1 MAQEK
6 IGNTG
11 VVYRMKVEMQL
22 GSEKLSIE
30 TGKVAKQADGA
41 VWVQYGGTVVL
52 VTVVADD
59 SEHDLDFFPLTVDYR
74 ERAYA
79 TGRIPTVYGRREPRP
94 GTSEQLVARLIDH
107 CIRPLFPKDFK
118 AEVQVLCNVFSSDG
132 IHPADVP
139 ALIGTSAALT
149 ISDIPFNGPVAAV
162 TVGKAENQLIINP
175 TYEEL
180 HASDIELFVSG
191 KADAVMSVEG
201 GGNEIPDD
209 EVIETIIAAHAQI
222 KEVIKL
228 QEGLAAGCSNAKRDY
243 TSKTV
248 EADLSDRVRNLA
260 TSRIRES
267 IGMADKKLREDYL
280 EQVQEEVLSE
290 ILENTPEDAD
300 PNTAKDA
307 ISVLSDIEKEE
318 MRQAILT
325 EGKRVDGRGVT
336 DIRSI
341 SGEIALLPHA
351 HGSALF
357 SRGQTQA
364 LCVTTLGTSGD
375 EDVQRGLDGEARR
388 SFFLHYNFPPFST
401 GEVKRM
407 MGPGRREIGH
417 GALAEKALEPVIP
430 EKDEFHYTIRIVSEI
445 LESNAS
451 SSMATVCGATL
462 ALLDAG
468 VPIKRPV
475 AGIGV
480 GLIKEGEQE
489 AILTDMLGTEDFLG
503 DMDFKVAG
511 TSEGVTAIQMDI
523 KIEGVP
529 PELMRRAIHQAKEAR
544 LSVIEQMNAVIAQ
557 PRAELSPYAPRIHS
571 LQIAQQKIKDL
582 IGPRGKTVQGLQ
594 EETSTTINI
603 EDDGTVEIAATS
615 AEDVKRAEEKIRAI
629 TAMPEIGKEYTGK
642 VVRTASFGAFV
653 EILPGKDGLVHIS
666 QMGDGYVRRA
676 EDVMQVG
683 DEVTVRILT
692 IDDQDRVDLALV
704 AAGGVPV
711 EDLKIESNEDRESSS
726 DWNTSRDRD
735 SRDGG
740 RSNYRDNRDSREYRD
755 RRGNDSRDRRG
766 NRYEQRDNSRD
777 FRDRNSPRIPK
788 GRSR

>member
-1 MAQEK
+1 
-6 IGNTG
+6 
-11 VVYRMKVEMQL
+11 MKVEMQL

-59 SEHDLDFFPLTVDYR
+59 AEHDLDFFPLTVDYR

-118 AEVQVLCNVFSSDG
+118 AEVQILCNVFSSDG

-139 ALIGTSAALT
+139 ALIGTSAALS

-162 TVGKAENQLIINP
+162 TVGKIEDRLIINP

-180 HASDIELFVSG
+180 HASSMELFVSG
-191 KADAVMSVEG
+191 KSDAVMSVEG
-201 GGNEIPDD
+201 GGHEIPED
-209 EVIETIIAAHAQI
+209 EVIDTISTAHTQI
-222 KEVIKL
+222 QEIIKL
-228 QEGLAAGCSNAKRDY
+228 QEGLAAGCSTEKRDY
-243 TSKTV
+243 AAKSV
-248 EADLSDRVRNLA
+248 ESDLSSRVRDLA

-280 EQVQEEVLSE
+280 EQVQTEVLSE
-290 ILENTPEDAD
+290 ILEDTPEEAD
-300 PNTAKDA
+300 SNATKDT
-307 ISVLSDIEKEE
+307 ISILSDIEKEE
-318 MRQAILT
+318 MREAILT
-325 EGKRVDGRGVT
+325 QGKRVDGRGVT
-336 DIRSI
+336 DIRPI
-341 SGEIALLPHA
+341 SGEVALLPHT
-351 HGSALF
+351 HGSSLF

-417 GALAEKALEPVIP
+417 GALAQKALEPVIP
-430 EKDEFHYTIRIVSEI
+430 NKEDFHYTIRVVSEI

-468 VPIKRPV
+468 VPLKRAV

-523 KIEGVP
+523 KIEGVT
-529 PELMRRAIHQAKEAR
+529 PELMRRAIHQAREAR
-544 LSVIEQMNAVIAQ
+544 LAVIEQMNAVIAE
-557 PRAELSPYAPRIHS
+557 PREELSPYAPRIYS

-582 IGPRGKTVQGLQ
+582 IGPRGKTVQGIQ

-642 VVRTASFGAFV
+642 VVRTAPFGAFV

-692 IDDQDRVDLALV
+692 IDEQDRVDLTLV

-711 EDLKIESNEDRESSS
+711 AELNIGSEENREFGS
-726 DWNTSRDRD
+726 DWNAPRD
-735 SRDGG
+735 SRDSG
-740 RSNYRDNRDSREYRD
+740 RSNYRDNRDSRDSRDSRDYRD
-755 RRGNDSRDRRG
+755 RRSNDNRERRG
-766 NRYEQRDNSRD
+766 NRYDQRDNSRD
-777 FRDRNSPRIPK
+777 FRNQRSPRIPK

>member
-1 MAQEK
+1 
-6 IGNTG
+6 
-11 VVYRMKVEMQL
+11 MKVEMQL

-118 AEVQVLCNVFSSDG
+118 AEVQILCNVFSSDG
-132 IHPADVP
+132 VHPADVP
-139 ALIGTSAALT
+139 ALIGTSAALS

-162 TVGKAENQLIINP
+162 TVGKVENELKINP

-180 HASDIELFVSG
+180 HASDMELFVSG

-201 GGNEIPDD
+201 GGKEIPED
-209 EVIETIIAAHAQI
+209 EVIDTIITAHAQI
-222 KEVIKL
+222 QEIIKL
-228 QEGLAAGCSNAKRDY
+228 QEGLAAGCSNTKRDY
-243 TSKTV
+243 TSKSV
-248 EADLSDRVRNLA
+248 ESNLSDRVRNLA

-267 IGMADKKLREDYL
+267 IGMSDKKSREDYL
-280 EQVQEEVLSE
+280 EQVQAEVLSE
-290 ILENTPEDAD
+290 ILEDTPEEVD
-300 PNTAKDA
+300 PNAAKDT
-307 ISVLSDIEKEE
+307 ISILSEIEKEE

-341 SGEIALLPHA
+341 SGEVALLPHT

-430 EKDEFHYTIRIVSEI
+430 DKEEFHYTIRIVSEI

-480 GLIKEGEQE
+480 GLIKEEEQE

-511 TSEGVTAIQMDI
+511 TSEGVTAVQMDI
-523 KIEGVP
+523 KIDGVT

-557 PRAELSPYAPRIHS
+557 PRAELSPYAPRIYS

-582 IGPRGKTVQGLQ
+582 IGPRGKTVQGIQ
-594 EETSTTINI
+594 EETNTTINI

-711 EDLKIESNEDRESSS
+711 EELNVESNEDREYSS
-726 DWNTSRDRD
+726 DWNASRE

-740 RSNYRDNRDSREYRD
+740 RSNYRDNRDNREYRD

>member
-1 MAQEK
+1 
-6 IGNTG
+6 
-11 VVYRMKVEMQL
+11 MKVEMQL
-22 GSEKLSIE
+22 GNEKLSIE

-41 VWVQYGGTVVL
+41 VWVQYGGTIVL

-59 SEHDLDFFPLTVDYR
+59 REHDLDFFPLTVDYR

-94 GTSEQLVARLIDH
+94 GTSEQLIARLIDH

-118 AEVQVLCNVFSSDG
+118 AEVQILCNVFSSDG

-139 ALIGTSAALT
+139 ALIGTSAALS

-162 TVGKAENQLIINP
+162 TVGKIEDELIINP
-175 TYEEL
+175 NYEEL
-180 HASDIELFVSG
+180 HASEMELFVSG
-191 KADAVMSVEG
+191 KIDAVMSVEG
-201 GGNEIPDD
+201 SGHEIPED
-209 EVIETIIAAHAQI
+209 EVIDTIVTAHAQI
-222 KEVIKL
+222 KEIIRL
-228 QEGLAAGCSNAKRDY
+228 QEGLAAVCSTPKRNY
-243 TSKTV
+243 TSKNV
-248 EADLSDRVRNLA
+248 GVDLSNRVRNLA

-290 ILENTPEDAD
+290 ILEDIPEETDLNA
-300 PNTAKDA
+300 AKDTVS
-307 ISVLSDIEKEE
+307 ILNEIEKEE

-341 SGEIALLPHA
+341 SGEVALLPYT

-375 EDVQRGLDGEARR
+375 EDVQRGLDGEVRR

-417 GALAEKALEPVIP
+417 GALAQKALEPVIP
-430 EKDEFHYTIRIVSEI
+430 AKEEFHYTIRVVSEI

-468 VPIKRPV
+468 VPLKGPV

-480 GLIKEGEQE
+480 GLIKENEQE
-489 AILTDMLGTEDFLG
+489 VILTDMLGTEDFLG

-511 TSEGVTAIQMDI
+511 TSEGVTAVQMDI
-523 KIEGVP
+523 KIEGVS

-544 LSVIEQMNAVIAQ
+544 LAVIEQMNAVIAQ

-571 LQIAQQKIKDL
+571 IQIAQQKIKDL

-594 EETSTTINI
+594 EETNTTISI

-615 AEDVKRAEEKIRAI
+615 AEDLKRAEEKILAI

-642 VVRTASFGAFV
+642 VVRTAPFGAFV

-692 IDDQDRVDLALV
+692 IDEQDRVDLTLI
-704 AAGGVPV
+704 AAGGIPV
-711 EDLKIESNEDRESSS
+711 EEMNIESSDDRDFSS
-726 DWNTSRDRD
+726 DRHEPRGNRDMGRSGYRD
-735 SRDGG
+735 SRDT
-740 RSNYRDNRDSREYRD
+740 RDSRERRGSDTRD
-755 RRGNDSRDRRG
+755 RRT
-766 NRYEQRDNSRD
+766 NRYEQRDNVRD
-777 FRDRNSPRIPK
+777 FRNRRSPRIPK

>member
-1 MAQEK
+1 
-6 IGNTG
+6 
-11 VVYRMKVEMQL
+11 MKVEMQL

-59 SEHDLDFFPLTVDYR
+59 AEHDLDFFPLTVDYR

-118 AEVQVLCNVFSSDG
+118 AEVQILCNVFSSDG

-139 ALIGTSAALT
+139 ALIGTSAALS

-162 TVGKAENQLIINP
+162 TVGKIEDRLIINP

-180 HASDIELFVSG
+180 HASSMELFVSG
-191 KADAVMSVEG
+191 KSDAVMSVEG
-201 GGNEIPDD
+201 GGHEIPED
-209 EVIETIIAAHAQI
+209 EVIDTISTAHTQI
-222 KEVIKL
+222 QEIIKL
-228 QEGLAAGCSNAKRDY
+228 QEGLAAGCSTEKRDY
-243 TSKTV
+243 TAKSV
-248 EADLSDRVRNLA
+248 ESDLSSRVRNLA

-280 EQVQEEVLSE
+280 EQVQAEVLSE
-290 ILENTPEDAD
+290 ILEDTPEEAD
-300 PNTAKDA
+300 SNATKDT
-307 ISVLSDIEKEE
+307 ISILSDIEKEE
-318 MRQAILT
+318 MREAILT
-325 EGKRVDGRGVT
+325 QGKRVDGRGVT
-336 DIRSI
+336 DIRPI
-341 SGEIALLPHA
+341 SGEVALLPHT
-351 HGSALF
+351 HGSSLF

-417 GALAEKALEPVIP
+417 GALAQKALEPVIP
-430 EKDEFHYTIRIVSEI
+430 NKEDFHYTIRVVSEI

-468 VPIKRPV
+468 VPLKRAV

-523 KIEGVP
+523 KIEGVT
-529 PELMRRAIHQAKEAR
+529 PELMRRAIHQAREAR
-544 LSVIEQMNAVIAQ
+544 LAVIEQMNAVIAE
-557 PRAELSPYAPRIHS
+557 PRAELSPYAPRIYS

-582 IGPRGKTVQGLQ
+582 IGPRGKTVQGIQ

-615 AEDVKRAEEKIRAI
+615 AEDVRRAEEKIRAI

-642 VVRTASFGAFV
+642 VVRTAPFGAFV

-692 IDDQDRVDLALV
+692 IDEQDRVDLTLV

-711 EDLKIESNEDRESSS
+711 EELNIGSDDNREFGS
-726 DWNTSRDRD
+726 DWNAPRDSRDRD
-735 SRDGG
+735 SG
-740 RSNYRDNRDSREYRD
+740 RSNYRDNRDSRDYRD
-755 RRGNDSRDRRG
+755 RRSNDRERRG
-766 NRYEQRDNSRD
+766 NRYDQRDNSRD
-777 FRDRNSPRIPK
+777 FRNQRSPRIPK

>member
-1 MAQEK
+1 
-6 IGNTG
+6 
-11 VVYRMKVEMQL
+11 MKVEMQL

-59 SEHDLDFFPLTVDYR
+59 AEHDLDFFPLTVDYR

-118 AEVQVLCNVFSSDG
+118 AEVQILCNVFSSDG

-139 ALIGTSAALT
+139 ALIGTSAALS

-162 TVGKAENQLIINP
+162 TVGKIEDRLIINP

-180 HASDIELFVSG
+180 HASSMELFVSG
-191 KADAVMSVEG
+191 KSDAVMSVEG
-201 GGNEIPDD
+201 GGHEIPED
-209 EVIETIIAAHAQI
+209 EVIDTISTAHTQI
-222 KEVIKL
+222 QEIIKL
-228 QEGLAAGCSNAKRDY
+228 QEGLAAGCSTEKRDY
-243 TSKTV
+243 AAKSV
-248 EADLSDRVRNLA
+248 ESDLSSRVRHLA

-280 EQVQEEVLSE
+280 EQVQAEVLSE
-290 ILENTPEDAD
+290 ILENTPEEAD
-300 PNTAKDA
+300 SNATKDT
-307 ISVLSDIEKEE
+307 ISILSDIEKEE
-318 MRQAILT
+318 MREAILT
-325 EGKRVDGRGVT
+325 QGKRVDGRGVT
-336 DIRSI
+336 DIRPI
-341 SGEIALLPHA
+341 LGEVALLPHT
-351 HGSALF
+351 HGSSLF

-417 GALAEKALEPVIP
+417 GALAQKALEPVIP
-430 EKDEFHYTIRIVSEI
+430 NKEDFHYTIRVVSEI

-468 VPIKRPV
+468 VPLKRAV

-523 KIEGVP
+523 KIEGVT
-529 PELMRRAIHQAKEAR
+529 PELMRRAIHQAREAR
-544 LSVIEQMNAVIAQ
+544 LSVIEQMNAVIAE
-557 PRAELSPYAPRIHS
+557 PRAELSPYAPRIYS

-582 IGPRGKTVQGLQ
+582 IGPRGKTVQGIQ

-615 AEDVKRAEEKIRAI
+615 AEDVRRAEEKIRAI

-642 VVRTASFGAFV
+642 VVRTAPFGAFV

-692 IDDQDRVDLALV
+692 IDEQDRVDLTLV

-711 EDLKIESNEDRESSS
+711 AELNIGSEENREFGS
-726 DWNTSRDRD
+726 DWNAPRD
-735 SRDGG
+735 SRDSG
-740 RSNYRDNRDSREYRD
+740 RSNYRDNRDSRDSRDSRDYRD
-755 RRGNDSRDRRG
+755 RRSNDNRERRG
-766 NRYEQRDNSRD
+766 NRYDQRDNSRD
-777 FRDRNSPRIPK
+777 FRNQRSPRIPK

>member
-1 MAQEK
+1 
-6 IGNTG
+6 
-11 VVYRMKVEMQL
+11 MKVEMQL

-59 SEHDLDFFPLTVDYR
+59 AEHDLDFFPLTVDYR

-118 AEVQVLCNVFSSDG
+118 AEVQILCNVFSSDG

-139 ALIGTSAALT
+139 ALIGTSAALS

-162 TVGKAENQLIINP
+162 TVGKIEDRLIINP

-180 HASDIELFVSG
+180 HASSMELFVSG
-191 KADAVMSVEG
+191 KSDAVMSVEG
-201 GGNEIPDD
+201 GGHEIPED
-209 EVIETIIAAHAQI
+209 EVIDTISTAHTQI
-222 KEVIKL
+222 QEIIKL
-228 QEGLAAGCSNAKRDY
+228 QEGLAAGCSTEKRDY
-243 TSKTV
+243 AAKSV
-248 EADLSDRVRNLA
+248 ESDLSSRVRDLA

-280 EQVQEEVLSE
+280 EQVQAEVLSE
-290 ILENTPEDAD
+290 ILEDTPEEAD
-300 PNTAKDA
+300 SNATKDT
-307 ISVLSDIEKEE
+307 ISILSDIEKEE
-318 MRQAILT
+318 MREAILT
-325 EGKRVDGRGVT
+325 QGKRVDGRGVT
-336 DIRSI
+336 DIRPI
-341 SGEIALLPHA
+341 AGEVALLPHT
-351 HGSALF
+351 HGSSLF

-417 GALAEKALEPVIP
+417 GALAQKALEPVIP
-430 EKDEFHYTIRIVSEI
+430 NKEDFHYTIRVVSEI

-468 VPIKRPV
+468 VPLKRAV

-523 KIEGVP
+523 KIEGVT
-529 PELMRRAIHQAKEAR
+529 PELMRRAIHQAREAR
-544 LSVIEQMNAVIAQ
+544 LAVIEQMNAVIAE
-557 PRAELSPYAPRIHS
+557 PRAELSPYAPRIYS

-582 IGPRGKTVQGLQ
+582 IGPRGKTVQGIQ

-615 AEDVKRAEEKIRAI
+615 AEDVRRAEEKIRAI

-642 VVRTASFGAFV
+642 VVRTAPFGAFV

-692 IDDQDRVDLALV
+692 IDEQDRVDLTLV

-711 EDLKIESNEDRESSS
+711 AELNIGSEENREFGS
-726 DWNTSRDRD
+726 DWNAPRDSRDRD
-735 SRDGG
+735 SG
-740 RSNYRDNRDSREYRD
+740 RSNYRDNRDSRDYRD
-755 RRGNDSRDRRG
+755 RRSNDNRERRG
-766 NRYEQRDNSRD
+766 NRYDQRDNSRD
-777 FRDRNSPRIPK
+777 FRNQRSPRIPK

>member
-1 MAQEK
+1 
-6 IGNTG
+6 
-11 VVYRMKVEMQL
+11 MKVEMQL

-59 SEHDLDFFPLTVDYR
+59 AAHDLDFFPLTVDYR

-107 CIRPLFPKDFK
+107 CIRPLFPKEFK

-139 ALIGTSAALT
+139 ALIGTSAALA

-162 TVGKAENQLIINP
+162 TVGKIEDRLIINP

-180 HASDIELFVSG
+180 HASHMELFVSG

-201 GGNEIPDD
+201 GGHEIPED
-209 EVIETIIAAHAQI
+209 EVIETIITAHTQI
-222 KEVIKL
+222 QEIIKL
-228 QEGLAAGCSNAKRDY
+228 QEGLAAGCSNTKRDY
-243 TSKTV
+243 AAKNV
-248 EADLSDRVRNLA
+248 ESDLSNRVRHLA

-290 ILENTPEDAD
+290 ILEDTPEEVD
-300 PNTAKDA
+300 PNATKDT
-307 ISVLSDIEKEE
+307 ISILSEIEKEE
-318 MRQAILT
+318 MREAILT
-325 EGKRVDGRGVT
+325 QGKRVDGRGVT
-336 DIRSI
+336 EIRPI
-341 SGEIALLPHA
+341 SGEVALLPHT
-351 HGSALF
+351 HGSSLF

-417 GALAEKALEPVIP
+417 GALAQKALEPVIP
-430 EKDEFHYTIRIVSEI
+430 DKEDFHYTIRVVSEI

-523 KIEGVP
+523 KIEGVT
-529 PELMRRAIHQAKEAR
+529 PELMRRAIHQARDAR
-544 LSVIEQMNAVIAQ
+544 LSVIEQMNAVIAE
-557 PRAELSPYAPRIHS
+557 PREELSPYAPRIYS

-582 IGPRGKTVQGLQ
+582 IGPRGKTVQGIQ

-615 AEDVKRAEEKIRAI
+615 AEDVKRAEVKIRAI

-642 VVRTASFGAFV
+642 VVRTAPFGAFV

-692 IDDQDRVDLALV
+692 IDEQDRVDLTLV

-711 EDLKIESNEDRESSS
+711 AELNIGSEPDREYGS
-726 DWNTSRDRD
+726 DWNSHRDSRDRD
-735 SRDGG
+735 RDSG
-740 RSNYRDNRDSREYRD
+740 RSNYRDNRDSRDYRD
-755 RRGNDSRDRRG
+755 RRSNDSRDRRG
-766 NRYEQRDNSRD
+766 NRYDQRDNSRD
-777 FRDRNSPRIPK
+777 YRNQRSPRLPK

>member
-1 MAQEK
+1 
-6 IGNTG
+6 
-11 VVYRMKVEMQL
+11 MKVEMQL

-79 TGRIPTVYGRREPRP
+79 GGRIPTVYGRREPRP

-132 IHPADVP
+132 VHPANVP
-139 ALIGTSAALT
+139 ALIGTSAALS

-162 TVGKAENQLIINP
+162 TVGKIEDELIINP
-175 TYEEL
+175 TYEQL
-180 HASDIELFVSG
+180 HTSDMELFVSG
-191 KADAVMSVEG
+191 KVDAVMSVEG
-201 GGNEIPDD
+201 SGHEIPED
-209 EVIETIIAAHAQI
+209 EVIDTIITAHTQI

-228 QEGLAAGCSNAKRDY
+228 QEGLAAGCSNTKRDY
-243 TSKTV
+243 RSKSV
-248 EADLSDRVRNLA
+248 ESNLSDQVRNLA

-267 IGMADKKLREDYL
+267 IGMADKKAREDYL
-280 EQVQEEVLSE
+280 EQVQVEVLAE
-290 ILENTPEDAD
+290 ILEGATEDVD
-300 PNTAKDA
+300 PNAAKDT

-341 SGEIALLPHA
+341 SGEVALLPYT

-357 SRGQTQA
+357 TRGQTQA

-375 EDVQRGLDGEARR
+375 EDVQRGLDGEVRR
-388 SFFLHYNFPPFST
+388 AFYLHYNFPPFST

-417 GALAEKALEPVIP
+417 GALAEEALEPVIP
-430 EKDEFHYTIRIVSEI
+430 DKEEFHYTIRVVSEI

-468 VPIKRPV
+468 VPLKKPV

-489 AILTDMLGTEDFLG
+489 VILTDMLGTEDFLG

-511 TSEGVTAIQMDI
+511 TSEGVTAVQMDI
-523 KIEGVP
+523 KIDGVT

-544 LSVIEQMNAVIAQ
+544 LAVIEQMNAVIAQ
-557 PRAELSPYAPRIHS
+557 PRAELSPYAPRIYS
-571 LQIAQQKIKDL
+571 LQIATQKIKDL
-582 IGPRGKTVQGLQ
+582 IGPRGKTVQGIQ

-711 EDLKIESNEDRESSS
+711 EELKIESSEDRESSS
-726 DWNTSRDRD
+726 SDWNASRD
-735 SRDGG
+735 SREGG
-740 RSNYRDNRDSREYRD
+740 RSNYRDNRDNRDNRDSREYRD
-755 RRGNDSRDRRG
+755 RRGNDNRDRRG
-766 NRYEQRDNSRD
+766 GNRYDQRDNSRD
-777 FRDRNSPRIPK
+777 FRGDRRSPRIPK

>member
-1 MAQEK
+1 
-6 IGNTG
+6 
-11 VVYRMKVEMQL
+11 MKVEMQL

-52 VTVVADD
+52 VTVVAD
-59 SEHDLDFFPLTVDYR
+59 SGENDLDFFPLTVDYR

-79 TGRIPTVYGRREPRP
+79 SGKIPTVYGRREPRP
-94 GTSEQLVARLIDH
+94 GPPEQLVARLIDH
-107 CIRPLFPKDFK
+107 CIRPLFPKDFQ
-118 AEVQVLCNVFSSDG
+118 AEVQVLCNVYSSDG
-132 IHPADVP
+132 VHPADVP
-139 ALIGTSAALT
+139 ALIGTSAALA

-162 TVGKAENQLIINP
+162 TVGRVDGKLVINP

-180 HASDIELFVSG
+180 HESDVELFVSG

-201 GGNEIPDD
+201 GGHELPED
-209 EVIETIIAAHAQI
+209 EVIDTIIAAHEQI

-228 QEGLAAGCSNAKRDY
+228 QEGLAAVVSSEKRDY
-243 TSKTV
+243 QTKQV
-248 EADLSDRVRNLA
+248 EEALSSRVRHLA

-267 IGMADKKLREDYL
+267 IGMADKKEREAYL
-280 EQVQEEVLSE
+280 EQVQEDVLSE
-290 ILENTPEDAD
+290 ILAEASEEIND
-300 PNTAKDA
+300 TATKDA
-307 ISVLSDIEKEE
+307 IAILSDIEKEE
-318 MRQAILT
+318 MRSAILS
-325 EGKRVDGRGVT
+325 EGTRVDGRGVT
-336 DIRSI
+336 DIRAI
-341 SGEIALLPHA
+341 SGEVALLPYT

-357 SRGQTQA
+357 TRGQTQA

-375 EDVQRGLDGEARR
+375 EDVQRGLDGESRR

-417 GALAEKALEPVIP
+417 GALAEKALEPIIP
-430 EKDEFHYTIRIVSEI
+430 DKDEFSYTIRVVSEI

-462 ALLDAG
+462 ALMDAG

-503 DMDFKVAG
+503 DMDFKIAG

-523 KIEGVP
+523 KIEGVT
-529 PELMRRAIHQAKEAR
+529 PELMRRAIHQARDAR
-544 LSVIEQMNAVIAQ
+544 LAVIEQMRAIIAE
-557 PRAELSPYAPRIHS
+557 PREELSPYAPRIFT

-582 IGPRGKTVQGLQ
+582 IGPRGKTVQGIQ
-594 EETSTTINI
+594 EETNTTINI
-603 EDDGTVEIAATS
+603 EDDGSVEIAAMS
-615 AEDVKRAEEKIRAI
+615 AEDVKLAEEKIRAV

-642 VVRTASFGAFV
+642 VVRTAPFGAFV

-676 EDVMQVG
+676 EDVMEVG

-692 IDDQDRVDLALV
+692 IDDQDRIDLTLI
-704 AAGGVPV
+704 AARGIPV
-711 EDLKIESNEDRESSS
+711 EELSVASSS
-726 DWNTSRDRD
+726 E
-735 SRDGG
+735 RDGDWDG
-740 RSNYRDNRDSREYRD
+740 QREQRDGNRSNYRDNRGGD
-755 RRGNDSRDRRG
+755 RRSNVRRGGSG
-766 NRYEQRDNSRD
+766 NRYEQRDNGRD
-777 FRDRNSPRIPK
+777 NRNRRVPRIPR
-788 GRSR
+788 GRTR

>member
-1 MAQEK
+1 
-6 IGNTG
+6 
-11 VVYRMKVEMQL
+11 MKVEMQL

-59 SEHDLDFFPLTVDYR
+59 SAHDLDFFPLTVDYR

-94 GTSEQLVARLIDH
+94 GTSEQLIARLIDH
-107 CIRPLFPKDFK
+107 CIRPLFPKDFN
-118 AEVQVLCNVFSSDG
+118 AEVQILCNVFSSDG

-139 ALIGTSAALT
+139 ALIGTSAALS

-162 TVGKAENQLIINP
+162 TVGKVENELIINP
-175 TYEEL
+175 SYEEL
-180 HASDIELFVSG
+180 HASEMELFVSG

-201 GGNEIPDD
+201 GGHEIPED
-209 EVIETIIAAHAQI
+209 EVIDTIVAAHAQI
-222 KEVIKL
+222 KEIIKL
-228 QEGLAAGCSNAKRDY
+228 QEGLAAVCSNTKRDY
-243 TSKTV
+243 AAKSI
-248 EADLSDRVRNLA
+248 ESNLSHRVRDLA

-280 EQVQEEVLSE
+280 DQVQEEVLSE
-290 ILENTPEDAD
+290 ILEVAPEEAD
-300 PNTAKDA
+300 PNAAKDT
-307 ISVLSDIEKEE
+307 ISILSEIEKEE
-318 MRQAILT
+318 MRDAILT
-325 EGKRVDGRGVT
+325 QGKRVDGRGVT
-336 DIRSI
+336 DIRTI
-341 SGEIALLPHA
+341 AGEVALLPHT

-388 SFFLHYNFPPFST
+388 SFYLHYNFPPFST

-417 GALAEKALEPVIP
+417 GALAQKALEPVIP
-430 EKDEFHYTIRIVSEI
+430 DKENFHYTIRIVSEI

-468 VPIKRPV
+468 VPLKRPV

-511 TSEGVTAIQMDI
+511 TSAGVTAVQMDI
-523 KIEGVP
+523 KIEGVS

-544 LSVIEQMNAVIAQ
+544 LAVIEQMNAVIGA

-571 LQIAQQKIKDL
+571 LQIATQKIKDL
-582 IGPRGKTVQGLQ
+582 IGPRGKTVQGIQ
-594 EETSTTINI
+594 EETNTTINI

-615 AEDVKRAEEKIRAI
+615 AEDVKRAEEKVLAI

-642 VVRTASFGAFV
+642 VVRTAPFGAFV

-676 EDVMQVG
+676 EDVMQVS

-692 IDDQDRVDLALV
+692 IDEQDRVDLTLV
-704 AAGGVPV
+704 AVGGVPV
-711 EDLKIESNEDRESSS
+711 EELNIESNDEKDFSTDRNEP
-726 DWNTSRDRD
+726 RD
-735 SRDGG
+735 SRDSG
-740 RSNYRDNRDSREYRD
+740 RSNYRDNRDGRDSRD
-755 RRGNDSRDRRG
+755 RRGNDTRERRN

-777 FRDRNSPRIPK
+777 FRSRRSPRIPK
-788 GRSR
+788 GRPR

>member
-1 MAQEK
+1 
-6 IGNTG
+6 
-11 VVYRMKVEMQL
+11 MKVEMQL

-59 SEHDLDFFPLTVDYR
+59 AEHDLDFFPLTVDYR

-118 AEVQVLCNVFSSDG
+118 AEVQILCNVFSSDG

-139 ALIGTSAALT
+139 ALIGTSAALS

-162 TVGKAENQLIINP
+162 TVGKVADRLIINP

-180 HASDIELFVSG
+180 HASSMELFVSG

-201 GGNEIPDD
+201 GGHEIPED
-209 EVIETIIAAHAQI
+209 EVIDTIITAHTQI
-222 KEVIKL
+222 QEIIKL

-243 TSKTV
+243 VAKSV
-248 EADLSDRVRNLA
+248 ESDLSSRVRHLA

-280 EQVQEEVLSE
+280 EQVQEAVLSE
-290 ILENTPEDAD
+290 ILEDTPEEAD
-300 PNTAKDA
+300 PNATKDT
-307 ISVLSDIEKEE
+307 ISILSEIEKEE
-318 MRQAILT
+318 MREAILT
-325 EGKRVDGRGVT
+325 QGKRVDGRGVT
-336 DIRSI
+336 EIRPI
-341 SGEIALLPHA
+341 SGEVALLPHT
-351 HGSALF
+351 HGSSLF

-417 GALAEKALEPVIP
+417 GALAQKALEPVIP
-430 EKDEFHYTIRIVSEI
+430 NKEDFHYTIRVVSEI

-468 VPIKRPV
+468 VPLKRPV

-523 KIEGVP
+523 KIAGVP
-529 PELMRRAIHQAKEAR
+529 PELMRRAIHQARDAR
-544 LSVIEQMNAVIAQ
+544 LSVIEQMNAVIAE
-557 PRAELSPYAPRIHS
+557 PRAELSPYAPRIYS

-582 IGPRGKTVQGLQ
+582 IGPRGKTVQGIQ

-615 AEDVKRAEEKIRAI
+615 AEDVKRAEERIRAI

-642 VVRTASFGAFV
+642 VVRTAPFGAFV

-692 IDDQDRVDLALV
+692 IDEQDRVDLTLV

-711 EDLKIESNEDRESSS
+711 AELNIGSEENREFGS
-726 DWNTSRDRD
+726 DWNSSRESRDRD
-735 SRDGG
+735 SG
-740 RSNYRDNRDSREYRD
+740 RSNYRDNRDSRDYRD
-755 RRGNDSRDRRG
+755 RRSNDSRERRG
-766 NRYEQRDNSRD
+766 NRYDQRDNSRD
-777 FRDRNSPRIPK
+777 FRNQRSPRIPK

>member
-1 MAQEK
+1 
-6 IGNTG
+6 
-11 VVYRMKVEMQL
+11 MKVEMQL

-59 SEHDLDFFPLTVDYR
+59 SGHDLDFFPLTVDYR
-74 ERAYA
+74 ERGYA

-94 GTSEQLVARLIDH
+94 GTSEQLIARLIDH

-139 ALIGTSAALT
+139 ALIGTSAALS

-162 TVGKAENQLIINP
+162 TVGKIENELIINP
-175 TYEEL
+175 SYEEL
-180 HASDIELFVSG
+180 HASEMELFVSG

-201 GGNEIPDD
+201 SGHEIPDD
-209 EVIETIIAAHAQI
+209 EVIDTIVAAHAQI

-228 QEGLAAGCSNAKRDY
+228 QEGLAAVCSNAKRDY
-243 TSKTV
+243 ASKDI
-248 EADLSDRVRNLA
+248 ESDLSSRVRNLA

-290 ILENTPEDAD
+290 ILEDIPEETD
-300 PNTAKDA
+300 PNATKDT
-307 ISVLSDIEKEE
+307 ISILSEIEKEE
-318 MRQAILT
+318 MREAILT

-336 DIRSI
+336 DIRPI
-341 SGEIALLPHA
+341 SGEVALLPHT

-357 SRGQTQA
+357 TRGQTQA

-417 GALAEKALEPVIP
+417 GALAQKALEPVIP
-430 EKDEFHYTIRIVSEI
+430 EKEDFHYTIRVVSEI

-451 SSMATVCGATL
+451 SSMASVCGATL

-468 VPIKRPV
+468 VPLKRPV

-480 GLIKEGEQE
+480 GLIKEADQE

-523 KIEGVP
+523 KIDGVS
-529 PELMRRAIHQAKEAR
+529 PELMRRAIHQAKKAR
-544 LSVIEQMNAVIAQ
+544 LAVIEQMNAVIAE

-582 IGPRGKTVQGLQ
+582 IGPRGKTVQGIQ
-594 EETSTTINI
+594 EETNTTINI

-615 AEDVKRAEEKIRAI
+615 AEDVKRAEEKVLAI

-642 VVRTASFGAFV
+642 VVRTAPFGAFV

-692 IDDQDRVDLALV
+692 IDEQDRVDLTLV

-711 EDLKIESNEDRESSS
+711 EELNIESNDDREFSSEREGP
-726 DWNTSRDRD
+726 RDYRD
-735 SRDGG
+735 TG
-740 RSNYRDNRDSREYRD
+740 RSGYRDNRDSRD
-755 RRGNDSRDRRG
+755 RRGNDTRDRR
-766 NRYEQRDNSRD
+766 NSRYDQRDNTRD
-777 FRDRNSPRIPK
+777 FRNRRSPRIPK
-788 GRSR
+788 GRPR

>member
-1 MAQEK
+1 
-6 IGNTG
+6 
-11 VVYRMKVEMQL
+11 MKVEMQL

-132 IHPADVP
+132 VHPADVP
-139 ALIGTSAALT
+139 ALIGTSAALS

-162 TVGKAENQLIINP
+162 TIGRIENRLIINP

-180 HASDIELFVSG
+180 HASDMELFVSG

-201 GGNEIPDD
+201 GGHEIPED
-209 EVIETIIAAHAQI
+209 EVIDTIITAHAEI
-222 KEVIKL
+222 KEIIKL
-228 QEGLAAGCSNAKRDY
+228 QEGLAAGCSNTKRDY
-243 TSKTV
+243 TAKSV
-248 EADLSDRVRNLA
+248 ESELSNRVRNLA

-267 IGMADKKLREDYL
+267 IGMADKKSREDYL

-290 ILENTPEDAD
+290 ILEEVPDDVD
-300 PNTAKDA
+300 PNATKDT
-307 ISVLSDIEKEE
+307 ISILSEIEKEE

-341 SGEIALLPHA
+341 GGEVALLPYT

-430 EKDEFHYTIRIVSEI
+430 NKEEFHYTIRVVSEI

-468 VPIKRPV
+468 VPIKRAV

-489 AILTDMLGTEDFLG
+489 VILTDMLGTEDFLG

-511 TSEGVTAIQMDI
+511 TNEGVTAVQMDI
-523 KIEGVP
+523 KIEGVT

-544 LSVIEQMNAVIAQ
+544 LAVIEQMNAVIAQ
-557 PRAELSPYAPRIHS
+557 PRAELSPYAPRIYS
-571 LQIAQQKIKDL
+571 LQIAQRKIKDL
-582 IGPRGKTVQGLQ
+582 IGPRGKTVQGIQ
-594 EETSTTINI
+594 EETNTTINI
-603 EDDGTVEIAATS
+603 EDDGTVEVAATS

-692 IDDQDRVDLALV
+692 IDEQDRVDLALV
-704 AAGGVPV
+704 AANGVPV
-711 EDLKIESNEDRESSS
+711 EELNIESSDDREFSP
-726 DWNTSRDRD
+726 RD
-735 SRDGG
+735 SRDTG
-740 RSNYRDNRDSREYRD
+740 RPNYRDNRDSRDYRD
-755 RRGNDSRDRRG
+755 RRGNDSRDRRSG
-766 NRYEQRDNSRD
+766 NRYEQRDNRD
-777 FRDRNSPRIPK
+777 YRDRRSSPRLPK

>member
-1 MAQEK
+1 
-6 IGNTG
+6 
-11 VVYRMKVEMQL
+11 MKVEMQL

-79 TGRIPTVYGRREPRP
+79 GGRIPTVYGRREPRP

-118 AEVQVLCNVFSSDG
+118 AEVQILCNVFSSDG
-132 IHPADVP
+132 VHPADVP
-139 ALIGTSAALT
+139 ALIGTSAALS

-162 TVGKAENQLIINP
+162 TVGKIENELIINP
-175 TYEEL
+175 TYEQL
-180 HASDIELFVSG
+180 HASNMELFVSG
-191 KADAVMSVEG
+191 KVDAVMSVEG
-201 GGNEIPDD
+201 GGHEIPED
-209 EVIETIIAAHAQI
+209 EVIDTIITAHDQI

-228 QEGLAAGCSNAKRDY
+228 QEGLAAGCSNTKRDY
-243 TSKTV
+243 TSNSV
-248 EADLSDRVRNLA
+248 ESNLSDRVRNLA

-267 IGMADKKLREDYL
+267 IGMADKKSREDYL
-280 EQVQEEVLSE
+280 EQVQEDVLSE
-290 ILENTPEDAD
+290 ILEDTTEDVD
-300 PNTAKDA
+300 PNAAKDT
-307 ISVLSDIEKEE
+307 ISILSDIEKEE

-325 EGKRVDGRGVT
+325 EGKRVDGRGLN

-341 SGEIALLPHA
+341 SGEVALLPHT

-357 SRGQTQA
+357 TRGQTQA

-388 SFFLHYNFPPFST
+388 AFFLHYNFPPYST

-430 EKDEFHYTIRIVSEI
+430 NKEEFHYTIRIVAEI

-468 VPIKRPV
+468 VPLKKPV

-480 GLIKEGEQE
+480 GLVKEGEQE

-511 TSEGVTAIQMDI
+511 TSEGVTAVQMDI
-523 KIEGVP
+523 KIEGVT

-544 LSVIEQMNAVIAQ
+544 LAVIEQMNAVIAQ
-557 PRAELSPYAPRIHS
+557 PRAELSPYAPRIYS
-571 LQIAQQKIKDL
+571 LQIATQKIKDL
-582 IGPRGKTVQGLQ
+582 IGPRGKTVQGIQ

-676 EDVMQVG
+676 EDVMEVG

-704 AAGGVPV
+704 AARGVPV
-711 EDLKIESNEDRESSS
+711 EELNIESSEEREPSS
-726 DWNTSRDRD
+726 DWNASRD
-735 SRDGG
+735 SRDSG
-740 RSNYRDNRDSREYRD
+740 RSNYRDNRDSRDYRD
-755 RRGNDSRDRRG
+755 RRGNDNRDRRG
-766 NRYEQRDNSRD
+766 GNRYDQRDNSRD
-777 FRDRNSPRIPK
+777 FRDRRSPRIPK

>member
-1 MAQEK
+1 
-6 IGNTG
+6 
-11 VVYRMKVEMQL
+11 
-22 GSEKLSIE
+22 
-30 TGKVAKQADGA
+30 
-41 VWVQYGGTVVL
+41 
-52 VTVVADD
+52 
-59 SEHDLDFFPLTVDYR
+59 
-74 ERAYA
+74 
-79 TGRIPTVYGRREPRP
+79 
-94 GTSEQLVARLIDH
+94 
-107 CIRPLFPKDFK
+107 
-118 AEVQVLCNVFSSDG
+118 
-132 IHPADVP
+132 
-139 ALIGTSAALT
+139 
-149 ISDIPFNGPVAAV
+149 
-162 TVGKAENQLIINP
+162 
-175 TYEEL
+175 
-180 HASDIELFVSG
+180 
-191 KADAVMSVEG
+191 MSVEG
-201 GGNEIPDD
+201 GGHETPED
-209 EVIETIIAAHAQI
+209 EVIDTIITAHAQI
-222 KEVIKL
+222 QEIIKL

-243 TSKTV
+243 ASKSV
-248 EADLSDRVRNLA
+248 ESNLSSRVRDLA
-260 TSRIRES
+260 TSRVRES

-290 ILENTPEDAD
+290 ILEDTSEEAD
-300 PNTAKDA
+300 SNATKDA
-307 ISVLSDIEKEE
+307 ISILNEIEKEE
-318 MRQAILT
+318 MREAILT
-325 EGKRVDGRGVT
+325 QGKRVDGRGVT

-341 SGEIALLPHA
+341 SGEVALLPHT

-364 LCVTTLGTSGD
+364 LCATTLGTSGD
-375 EDVQRGLDGEARR
+375 EDVQRGLDGETRR

-430 EKDEFHYTIRIVSEI
+430 DKEEFHYTIRIVSEI

-511 TSEGVTAIQMDI
+511 TSEGVTAVQMDI
-523 KIEGVP
+523 KIEGVS

-544 LSVIEQMNAVIAQ
+544 LAVIEQMNAVIGA

-571 LQIAQQKIKDL
+571 LQIATQKIKDL
-582 IGPRGKTVQGLQ
+582 IGPRGKTVQGIQ
-594 EETSTTINI
+594 EETNTTINI

-615 AEDVKRAEEKIRAI
+615 AEDVKRAEEKVLAI

-642 VVRTASFGAFV
+642 VVRTAPFGAFV

-676 EDVMQVG
+676 EDVMQVS

-692 IDDQDRVDLALV
+692 IDEQDRVDLTLV
-704 AAGGVPV
+704 AVGGVPV
-711 EDLKIESNEDRESSS
+711 EELNIESNDEKDFSTDRNEP
-726 DWNTSRDRD
+726 RD
-735 SRDGG
+735 SRDSG
-740 RSNYRDNRDSREYRD
+740 RSNYRDNRDGRDSRD
-755 RRGNDSRDRRG
+755 RRGNDTRERRN

-777 FRDRNSPRIPK
+777 FRSRRSPRIPK
-788 GRSR
+788 GRPR

>member
-1 MAQEK
+1 
-6 IGNTG
+6 
-11 VVYRMKVEMQL
+11 MKVEMQL

-118 AEVQVLCNVFSSDG
+118 SEVQILCNVFSSDG
-132 IHPADVP
+132 VHPADVP
-139 ALIGTSAALT
+139 ALIGTSAALS

-162 TVGKAENQLIINP
+162 TVGRIEDRLIINP

-180 HASDIELFVSG
+180 HASDMELFVSG
-191 KADAVMSVEG
+191 KEDAVMSVEG
-201 GGNEIPDD
+201 GGHEIPED
-209 EVIETIIAAHAQI
+209 EVIDTIITAHAEI
-222 KEVIKL
+222 KEIIKL
-228 QEGLAAGCSNAKRDY
+228 QEGLAAGCSNTKRDY
-243 TSKTV
+243 AAKSV
-248 EADLSDRVRNLA
+248 ESELSDRVRNLA

-267 IGMADKKLREDYL
+267 IGMSDKKAREDYL
-280 EQVQEEVLSE
+280 EQVQAEVLSE
-290 ILENTPEDAD
+290 ILEEGPEDVD
-300 PNTAKDA
+300 PNATKDT
-307 ISVLSDIEKEE
+307 ISILSEIEKEE

-341 SGEIALLPHA
+341 AGEVSLLPYT

-430 EKDEFHYTIRIVSEI
+430 NKEEFHYTIRIVSEI

-468 VPIKRPV
+468 VPIKRAV

-480 GLIKEGEQE
+480 GLIKEDEQE
-489 AILTDMLGTEDFLG
+489 VILTDMLGTEDFLG

-511 TSEGVTAIQMDI
+511 TSEGVTAVQMDI
-523 KIEGVP
+523 KIEGVT

-544 LSVIEQMNAVIAQ
+544 LAVIEQMNAVIAQ
-557 PRAELSPYAPRIHS
+557 PRAELSPYAPRIYS

-582 IGPRGKTVQGLQ
+582 IGPRGKTVQGIQ
-594 EETSTTINI
+594 EETNTTINI
-603 EDDGTVEIAATS
+603 EDDGTVEVAATS

-692 IDDQDRVDLALV
+692 IDEQDRVDLALV
-704 AAGGVPV
+704 AANGVPV
-711 EDLKIESNEDRESSS
+711 EELNIESSDDREFSP
-726 DWNTSRDRD
+726 RDT
-735 SRDGG
+735 RDGG

-766 NRYEQRDNSRD
+766 GRYEQRDNREY
-777 FRDRNSPRIPK
+777 RDRRSSPRLPK

>member
-1 MAQEK
+1 
-6 IGNTG
+6 
-11 VVYRMKVEMQL
+11 MKVEMQL

-74 ERAYA
+74 ERGYA

-132 IHPADVP
+132 VHPADVP
-139 ALIGTSAALT
+139 ALIGTSAALS

-162 TVGKAENQLIINP
+162 TVGKIENELVINP

-180 HASDIELFVSG
+180 RASDMELFVSG
-191 KADAVMSVEG
+191 KEDAVMSVEG
-201 GGNEIPDD
+201 GGHEIPED
-209 EVIETIIAAHAQI
+209 EVIDTIITAHAQI

-228 QEGLAAGCSNAKRDY
+228 QEGLAAGCSNTKRDY
-243 TSKTV
+243 TSKSV
-248 EADLSDRVRNLA
+248 ESNLSEQVRNLA

-267 IGMADKKLREDYL
+267 IGMADKKSREDYL
-280 EQVQEEVLSE
+280 EQVEKEVLAE
-290 ILENTPEDAD
+290 IFEEAPEDAD
-300 PNTAKDA
+300 PNAAKDA
-307 ISVLSDIEKEE
+307 ISILSDIEKEE

-341 SGEIALLPHA
+341 SGEVALLPHT

-357 SRGQTQA
+357 TRGQTQA

-388 SFFLHYNFPPFST
+388 AFFLHYNFPPFST

-430 EKDEFHYTIRIVSEI
+430 NKEDFHYTIRIVSEI

-468 VPIKRPV
+468 VPLKRPV

-511 TSEGVTAIQMDI
+511 TSEGVTAVQMDI
-523 KIEGVP
+523 KIEGVT

-544 LSVIEQMNAVIAQ
+544 LAVIEQMNAVIAQ
-557 PRAELSPYAPRIHS
+557 PRAELSPYAPRIYS
-571 LQIAQQKIKDL
+571 LQIATQKIKDL
-582 IGPRGKTVQGLQ
+582 IGPRGKTVQGIQ
-594 EETSTTINI
+594 EETNTTINI

-615 AEDVKRAEEKIRAI
+615 AEDVKRAEEKVRAI

-711 EDLKIESNEDRESSS
+711 EELKIESSDERESSS
-726 DWNTSRDRD
+726 DWNASRESRD
-735 SRDGG
+735 SG
-740 RSNYRDNRDSREYRD
+740 RSNYRDNRDSRDYRD
-755 RRGNDSRDRRG
+755 RRGNDNRDRRG
-766 NRYEQRDNSRD
+766 GNRYDQRDNSRD
-777 FRDRNSPRIPK
+777 FRDRRSPRLPK

>member
-1 MAQEK
+1 
-6 IGNTG
+6 
-11 VVYRMKVEMQL
+11 MKVEMQL

-52 VTVVADD
+52 VTVVAD
-59 SEHDLDFFPLTVDYR
+59 SGENDLDFFPLTVDYR

-79 TGRIPTVYGRREPRP
+79 TGKIPTVYGRREPRP
-94 GTSEQLVARLIDH
+94 GPPEQLVARLIDH
-107 CIRPLFPKDFK
+107 CIRPLFPKDFQ
-118 AEVQVLCNVFSSDG
+118 AEVQVLCNVYSSDG
-132 IHPADVP
+132 VHPADVP
-139 ALIGTSAALT
+139 ALIGTSAALA

-162 TVGKAENQLIINP
+162 TVGRVDGKLVINP

-180 HASDIELFVSG
+180 HESDVELFVSG

-201 GGNEIPDD
+201 GGHELPED
-209 EVIETIIAAHAQI
+209 EVIDTIIAAHEQI

-228 QEGLAAGCSNAKRDY
+228 QEGLAAVVSSEKRDY
-243 TSKTV
+243 QTKQV
-248 EADLSDRVRNLA
+248 EEALSSRVRHLA

-267 IGMADKKLREDYL
+267 IGMADKKEREAYL
-280 EQVQEEVLSE
+280 EQVQEDVLSE
-290 ILENTPEDAD
+290 ILAEASEEIND
-300 PNTAKDA
+300 TATKDA
-307 ISVLSDIEKEE
+307 IAILSDIEKEE
-318 MRQAILT
+318 MRSAILS
-325 EGKRVDGRGVT
+325 EGTRVDGRGVT
-336 DIRSI
+336 DIRAI
-341 SGEIALLPHA
+341 SGEVALLPYT

-357 SRGQTQA
+357 TRGQTQA

-375 EDVQRGLDGEARR
+375 EDVQRGLDGESRR

-430 EKDEFHYTIRIVSEI
+430 DKDEFSYTIRIVSEI

-462 ALLDAG
+462 ALMDAG

-503 DMDFKVAG
+503 DMDFKIAG

-523 KIEGVP
+523 KIEGVT
-529 PELMRRAIHQAKEAR
+529 PELMRRAIHQARDAR
-544 LSVIEQMNAVIAQ
+544 LAVIEQMRAIIAE
-557 PRAELSPYAPRIHS
+557 PREELSPYAPRIFT

-582 IGPRGKTVQGLQ
+582 IGPRGKTVQGIQ
-594 EETSTTINI
+594 EETNTTINI
-603 EDDGTVEIAATS
+603 EDDGSVEIAAMS
-615 AEDVKRAEEKIRAI
+615 AEDVKLAEEKIRAV

-642 VVRTASFGAFV
+642 VVRTAPFGAFV

-676 EDVMQVG
+676 EDVMEVG

-692 IDDQDRVDLALV
+692 IDEQDRIDLTLI
-704 AAGGVPV
+704 AARGIPV
-711 EDLKIESNEDRESSS
+711 EELSVASSS
-726 DWNTSRDRD
+726 E
-735 SRDGG
+735 RDGDWDG
-740 RSNYRDNRDSREYRD
+740 QREQRDGNRSNYRDNRGGD
-755 RRGNDSRDRRG
+755 RRSNVRRGG
-766 NRYEQRDNSRD
+766 NRYEQRDNGRD
-777 FRDRNSPRIPK
+777 NRNRRVPRIPR
-788 GRSR
+788 GRTR

>member
-1 MAQEK
+1 
-6 IGNTG
+6 
-11 VVYRMKVEMQL
+11 MKVEMQL

-59 SEHDLDFFPLTVDYR
+59 AEHDLDFFPLTVDYR

-118 AEVQVLCNVFSSDG
+118 AEVQILCNVLSSDG

-139 ALIGTSAALT
+139 ALIGTSAALS

-162 TVGKAENQLIINP
+162 TVGKIEDRLIINP

-180 HASDIELFVSG
+180 HASSMELFVSG
-191 KADAVMSVEG
+191 KSDAVMSVEG
-201 GGNEIPDD
+201 GGHEIPED
-209 EVIETIIAAHAQI
+209 EVIDTISTAHTQI
-222 KEVIKL
+222 QEIIKL
-228 QEGLAAGCSNAKRDY
+228 QEGLAAGCSTEKRDY
-243 TSKTV
+243 AAKSV
-248 EADLSDRVRNLA
+248 ESDLSSRVRDLA

-280 EQVQEEVLSE
+280 EQVQAEVLSE
-290 ILENTPEDAD
+290 ILEDTPEEVD
-300 PNTAKDA
+300 PNATKDT
-307 ISVLSDIEKEE
+307 ISILSDIEKEE
-318 MRQAILT
+318 MREAILT
-325 EGKRVDGRGVT
+325 QGKRVDGRGVT
-336 DIRSI
+336 DIRPI
-341 SGEIALLPHA
+341 SGEVALLPHT
-351 HGSALF
+351 HGSSLF

-417 GALAEKALEPVIP
+417 GALAQKALEPVIP
-430 EKDEFHYTIRIVSEI
+430 NKEDFHYTIRVVSEI

-468 VPIKRPV
+468 VPLKRAV

-523 KIEGVP
+523 KIEGVT
-529 PELMRRAIHQAKEAR
+529 PELMRRAIHQAREAR
-544 LSVIEQMNAVIAQ
+544 LAVIEQMNAVIAE
-557 PRAELSPYAPRIHS
+557 PRAELSPYAPRIYS

-582 IGPRGKTVQGLQ
+582 IGPRGKTVQGIQ

-615 AEDVKRAEEKIRAI
+615 AEDVRRAEEKIRAI

-642 VVRTASFGAFV
+642 VVRTAPFGAFV

-692 IDDQDRVDLALV
+692 IDEQDRVDLTLV

-711 EDLKIESNEDRESSS
+711 EELNIGSDENREFGS
-726 DWNTSRDRD
+726 DWNAPRDSRDRD
-735 SRDGG
+735 SG
-740 RSNYRDNRDSREYRD
+740 RSNYRDNRDSRDYRD
-755 RRGNDSRDRRG
+755 RRSNDNRERRG
-766 NRYEQRDNSRD
+766 NRYDQRDNSRD
-777 FRDRNSPRIPK
+777 FRNQRSPRIPK

>member
-1 MAQEK
+1 
-6 IGNTG
+6 
-11 VVYRMKVEMQL
+11 
-22 GSEKLSIE
+22 
-30 TGKVAKQADGA
+30 
-41 VWVQYGGTVVL
+41 
-52 VTVVADD
+52 
-59 SEHDLDFFPLTVDYR
+59 
-74 ERAYA
+74 
-79 TGRIPTVYGRREPRP
+79 
-94 GTSEQLVARLIDH
+94 
-107 CIRPLFPKDFK
+107 
-118 AEVQVLCNVFSSDG
+118 
-132 IHPADVP
+132 
-139 ALIGTSAALT
+139 
-149 ISDIPFNGPVAAV
+149 
-162 TVGKAENQLIINP
+162 
-175 TYEEL
+175 
-180 HASDIELFVSG
+180 
-191 KADAVMSVEG
+191 MSVEG
-201 GGNEIPDD
+201 SGHEIPED
-209 EVIETIIAAHAQI
+209 EVIDTIITAHAQI
-222 KEVIKL
+222 KEIIKL
-228 QEGLAAGCSNAKRDY
+228 QEGLAAVCSNPKRDY
-243 TSKTV
+243 AAKDIKS
-248 EADLSDRVRNLA
+248 DLSSRVRNLA

-290 ILENTPEDAD
+290 ILEDTPEEMD
-300 PNTAKDA
+300 PSAAKDT
-307 ISVLSDIEKEE
+307 ISILSEIEKEE
-318 MRQAILT
+318 MREAILT
-325 EGKRVDGRGVT
+325 QGKRVDGRGVT
-336 DIRSI
+336 DIRPI
-341 SGEIALLPHA
+341 SGEVAMLPHT

-357 SRGQTQA
+357 TRGQTQA

-417 GALAEKALEPVIP
+417 GALAQKALEPVIP
-430 EKDEFHYTIRIVSEI
+430 EKDDFHYTIRVVSEI

-451 SSMATVCGATL
+451 SSMASVCGATL

-468 VPIKRPV
+468 VPLKRPV

-511 TSEGVTAIQMDI
+511 TNEGVTAIQMDI
-523 KIEGVP
+523 KIEGVS
-529 PELMRRAIHQAKEAR
+529 PELMRRAIYQAKEAR
-544 LSVIEQMNAVIAQ
+544 LAVIEQMNAIIAE

-582 IGPRGKTVQGLQ
+582 IGPRGKTVQGIQ
-594 EETSTTINI
+594 EETNTTINI

-615 AEDVKRAEEKIRAI
+615 AEDVKRAEERVLAI

-642 VVRTASFGAFV
+642 VVRTAPFGAFV

-692 IDDQDRVDLALV
+692 IDEQDRVDLTLV

-711 EDLKIESNEDRESSS
+711 EELNIGSNDDREFSS
-726 DWNTSRDRD
+726 DRDGSRDYRD
-735 SRDGG
+735 TG
-740 RSNYRDNRDSREYRD
+740 RSGYR
-755 RRGNDSRDRRG
+755 DSRDRRG
-766 NRYEQRDNSRD
+766 NDTRDRRNSRYDQRDNTRD
-777 FRDRNSPRIPK
+777 FRNRRSPRIPK
-788 GRSR
+788 GRPR

>member
-1 MAQEK
+1 
-6 IGNTG
+6 
-11 VVYRMKVEMQL
+11 MKVEMQL

-79 TGRIPTVYGRREPRP
+79 NGRIPTVYGRREPRP

-118 AEVQVLCNVFSSDG
+118 AEVQILCNVYSSDG
-132 IHPADVP
+132 VHPADVP
-139 ALIGTSAALT
+139 ALIGTSAALA

-162 TVGKAENQLIINP
+162 TVGKIEDRLIINP

-180 HASDIELFVSG
+180 NASDMEIFVSG

-201 GGNEIPDD
+201 GGHEIPED
-209 EVIETIIAAHAQI
+209 EVIDTIITAHAEI
-222 KEVIKL
+222 KEIIKL
-228 QEGLAAGCSNAKRDY
+228 QEGLAAGCSNTKRDY
-243 TSKTV
+243 AAKSV
-248 EADLSDRVRNLA
+248 ESDLSTRVRNLA

-267 IGMADKKLREDYL
+267 IGMADKKSREDYL

-290 ILENTPEDAD
+290 ILEEGPEDVD
-300 PNTAKDA
+300 PNATKDT
-307 ISVLSDIEKEE
+307 LSILSEIEKEE

-336 DIRSI
+336 DIRNI
-341 SGEIALLPHA
+341 SGEVSLLPYT

-430 EKDEFHYTIRIVSEI
+430 DKEEFHYTIRVVSEI

-468 VPIKRPV
+468 VPLKKAV

-511 TSEGVTAIQMDI
+511 TTEGVTAVQMDI
-523 KIEGVP
+523 KIEGVT

-544 LSVIEQMNAVIAQ
+544 LAVIEQMNAVIAQ

-571 LQIAQQKIKDL
+571 IQIAQQKIKDL

-594 EETSTTINI
+594 EETNTTINI

-615 AEDVKRAEEKIRAI
+615 AEDVKNAEEKIRAI

-704 AAGGVPV
+704 AANGVPV
-711 EDLKIESNEDRESSS
+711 EELNIESSDDREFSP
-726 DWNTSRDRD
+726 REP
-735 SRDGG
+735 RDGG
-740 RSNYRDNRDSREYRD
+740 RSNYRDNRDSRDYRD
-755 RRGNDSRDRRG
+755 NRRGNDSRDRRG
-766 NRYEQRDNSRD
+766 GNRYDQRDNREY
-777 FRDRNSPRIPK
+777 RDRRSSPRLPK

>member
-1 MAQEK
+1 
-6 IGNTG
+6 
-11 VVYRMKVEMQL
+11 MKVEMQL

-59 SEHDLDFFPLTVDYR
+59 SEHNLDFFPLTVDYR

-79 TGRIPTVYGRREPRP
+79 GGRIPTVYGRREPRP

-107 CIRPLFPKDFK
+107 CIRPLFPKDFN

-132 IHPADVP
+132 VHPADVP
-139 ALIGTSAALT
+139 ALIGTSAALS

-162 TVGKAENQLIINP
+162 TVGKAEDQLIINP
-175 TYEEL
+175 TYEQL
-180 HASDIELFVSG
+180 HASDMELFVSG
-191 KADAVMSVEG
+191 KMDAVMSVEG
-201 GGNEIPDD
+201 GGSEIPED
-209 EVIETIIAAHAQI
+209 EVIDTIITAHDQI

-228 QEGLAAGCSNAKRDY
+228 QEGLAAGCSNTKRDY
-243 TSKTV
+243 ASKSV
-248 EADLSDRVRNLA
+248 ESGLNDRVRSLA

-267 IGMADKKLREDYL
+267 IGMVDKKSREDYL

-290 ILENTPEDAD
+290 ILEDTLTDVD
-300 PNTAKDA
+300 PNAAKDA
-307 ISVLSDIEKEE
+307 ISVLSEIEKEE
-318 MRQAILT
+318 MRHAILT
-325 EGKRVDGRGVT
+325 QGKRVDGRGLT

-341 SGEIALLPHA
+341 SGEVALLPHT

-357 SRGQTQA
+357 TRGQTQA

-375 EDVQRGLDGEARR
+375 EDVQRGLDGEAR
-388 SFFLHYNFPPFST
+388 SAFYLHYNFPPFST

-407 MGPGRREIGH
+407 MGPGRREVGH
-417 GALAEKALEPVIP
+417 GALAQKALEPVIP
-430 EKDEFHYTIRIVSEI
+430 NKEEFHYTIRLVSEI

-468 VPIKRPV
+468 VPIKNPV

-480 GLIKEGEQE
+480 GLIKDGEQE

-511 TSEGVTAIQMDI
+511 TSEGVTAVQMDI
-523 KIEGVP
+523 KIEGVT

-544 LSVIEQMNAVIAQ
+544 LAVIEQMSAVIAQ
-557 PRAELSPYAPRIHS
+557 PRAELSPYAPRIYS
-571 LQIAQQKIKDL
+571 LQIAPQKIKDL
-582 IGPRGKTVQGLQ
+582 IGPRGKTVQGIQ
-594 EETSTTINI
+594 EETNTTINI
-603 EDDGTVEIAATS
+603 EDDGTVEVAAMS
-615 AEDVKRAEEKIRAI
+615 AEDGKRAEEKIRAI

-642 VVRTASFGAFV
+642 VVRIASFGAFV

-683 DEVTVRILT
+683 DEVTVRVLT

-704 AAGGVPV
+704 AASGVPV
-711 EDLKIESNEDRESSS
+711 EELKIESSEDRESPSS
-726 DWNTSRDRD
+726 DWNASREP
-735 SRDGG
+735 RDGA
-740 RSNYRDNRDSREYRD
+740 RPNYRDNRDSREYRD
-755 RRGNDSRDRRG
+755 RRGNDNRDRRG
-766 NRYEQRDNSRD
+766 GNRYDQRDNSRD
-777 FRDRNSPRIPK
+777 LRDRRSSPRLPK

>member
-1 MAQEK
+1 
-6 IGNTG
+6 
-11 VVYRMKVEMQL
+11 MKVEMQL

-52 VTVVADD
+52 VTVVAD
-59 SEHDLDFFPLTVDYR
+59 SGEHNLDFFPLTVDYR

-79 TGRIPTVYGRREPRP
+79 TGKIPTVYGRREPRP
-94 GTSEQLVARLIDH
+94 GPPEQLVARLIDH
-107 CIRPLFPKDFK
+107 CIRPLFPKDFQ
-118 AEVQVLCNVFSSDG
+118 AEVQVLCNVYSSDG
-132 IHPADVP
+132 VHPADVP
-139 ALIGTSAALT
+139 ALIGTSAALA

-162 TVGKAENQLIINP
+162 TVGRVDGKLVINP

-180 HASDIELFVSG
+180 HESDVELFVSG

-201 GGNEIPDD
+201 GGHELPED
-209 EVIETIIAAHAQI
+209 EVIDTIIAAHEQI

-228 QEGLAAGCSNAKRDY
+228 QEGLAAVVSSEKRDY
-243 TSKTV
+243 QTKQV
-248 EADLSDRVRNLA
+248 EEALSSRVRHLA

-267 IGMADKKLREDYL
+267 IGMADKKEREAYL
-280 EQVQEEVLSE
+280 EQVQEDVLSE
-290 ILENTPEDAD
+290 ILAEASEEIND
-300 PNTAKDA
+300 TATKDA
-307 ISVLSDIEKEE
+307 IAILSDIEKEE
-318 MRQAILT
+318 MRSAILS
-325 EGKRVDGRGVT
+325 EGTRVDGRGVT
-336 DIRSI
+336 DIRAI
-341 SGEIALLPHA
+341 SGEVALLPYT

-357 SRGQTQA
+357 TRGQTQA

-375 EDVQRGLDGEARR
+375 EDVQRGLDGESRR

-430 EKDEFHYTIRIVSEI
+430 DKDEFSYTIRVVSEI

-462 ALLDAG
+462 ALMDAG

-503 DMDFKVAG
+503 DMDFKIAG

-523 KIEGVP
+523 KIEGVT
-529 PELMRRAIHQAKEAR
+529 PELMRRAIHQARDAR
-544 LSVIEQMNAVIAQ
+544 LAVIEQMRFIIAE
-557 PRAELSPYAPRIHS
+557 PREELSPYAPRIFT

-582 IGPRGKTVQGLQ
+582 IGPRGKTVQGIQ
-594 EETSTTINI
+594 EETNTTINI
-603 EDDGTVEIAATS
+603 EDDGSVEIAAMS
-615 AEDVKRAEEKIRAI
+615 AEDVKLAEEKIRAV

-642 VVRTASFGAFV
+642 VVRTAPFGAFV

-676 EDVMQVG
+676 EDVMEVG

-692 IDDQDRVDLALV
+692 IDEQDRIDLTLI
-704 AAGGVPV
+704 AARGIPV
-711 EDLKIESNEDRESSS
+711 EELSVASSS
-726 DWNTSRDRD
+726 E
-735 SRDGG
+735 RDGDWDG
-740 RSNYRDNRDSREYRD
+740 PREQRDGNRSNYRDNRGGD
-755 RRGNDSRDRRG
+755 RRSNVRRGG
-766 NRYEQRDNSRD
+766 NRYEQRDNGRD
-777 FRDRNSPRIPK
+777 NRNRRVPRIPR
-788 GRSR
+788 GRTR

>member
-1 MAQEK
+1 
-6 IGNTG
+6 
-11 VVYRMKVEMQL
+11 MKVEMQL

-30 TGKVAKQADGA
+30 TGKVAKQSDGA

-118 AEVQVLCNVFSSDG
+118 AEVQILCNVFSSDG
-132 IHPADVP
+132 VHPADVP
-139 ALIGTSAALT
+139 ALIGTSAALS

-162 TVGKAENQLIINP
+162 TVGKIKNELVINP

-180 HASDIELFVSG
+180 HASDMELFVSG
-191 KADAVMSVEG
+191 KVDAVMSVEG
-201 GGNEIPDD
+201 GGHEIPED
-209 EVIETIIAAHAQI
+209 EVIDTIITAHAQI

-228 QEGLAAGCSNAKRDY
+228 QEGLAAGCSNTKRDY
-243 TSKTV
+243 ASKSV
-248 EADLSDRVRNLA
+248 ESNLSDRVRNLA

-267 IGMADKKLREDYL
+267 IGMADKKSREDYL
-280 EQVQEEVLSE
+280 EQVQEDVLSE
-290 ILENTPEDAD
+290 ILEDVTEDVD
-300 PNTAKDA
+300 PNAAKDT
-307 ISVLSDIEKEE
+307 ISILSDIEKEE

-325 EGKRVDGRGVT
+325 EGKRVDGRGLT

-341 SGEIALLPHA
+341 SGEVALLPHT

-357 SRGQTQA
+357 TRGQTQA

-388 SFFLHYNFPPFST
+388 AFFLHYNFPPFST

-430 EKDEFHYTIRIVSEI
+430 NKEFHYTIRIVSEI

-468 VPIKRPV
+468 VPLKRPV

-511 TSEGVTAIQMDI
+511 TSEGVTAVQMDI
-523 KIEGVP
+523 KIEGVT

-544 LSVIEQMNAVIAQ
+544 LAVIEQMNAVIAQ
-557 PRAELSPYAPRIHS
+557 PRAELSPYAPRIYS
-571 LQIAQQKIKDL
+571 LQIATQKIKDL
-582 IGPRGKTVQGLQ
+582 IGPRGKTVQGIQ
-594 EETSTTINI
+594 EETNTTINI

-704 AAGGVPV
+704 AARGVPV
-711 EDLKIESNEDRESSS
+711 EELNIESSEEREPSA
-726 DWNTSRDRD
+726 DWNASRDARD
-735 SRDGG
+735 SG
-740 RSNYRDNRDSREYRD
+740 RSNYRDNRDSRDYRERRGNDNRD
-755 RRGNDSRDRRG
+755 RRGG
-766 NRYEQRDNSRD
+766 NRYDQRDNSRD
-777 FRDRNSPRIPK
+777 FRDRRSPRIPK